1 MSSCGRPLHLP
12 TRQCRPRVR
21 APEHGER
28 GQVVDATEAIV
39 LPEGHLLQKLTR
51 LQVYKVFQFDFR
63 FKFRSVLPR
72 HRLAVQLKADV
83 E

>member
-12 TRQCRPRVR
+12 SRQCRPQVR

-28 GQVVDATEAIV
+28 GQVVDATKAIV
-39 LPEGHLLQKLTR
+39 LPEGHLLHKLTR

>member
-1 MSSCGRPLHLP
+1 MSSCGRPLHFP
-12 TRQCRPRVR
+12 SRQCRPQVR

-28 GQVVDATEAIV
+28 GQVVDATKAIV

>member
-1 MSSCGRPLHLP
+1 MSSCGQPLHLP
-12 TRQCRPRVR
+12 PRQRRPQVR
-21 APEHGER
+21 TPEHDEYS
-28 GQVVDATEAIV
+28 QVVDATEAVV

-72 HRLAVQLKADV
+72 HRLAVQIKADV
-83 E
+83 I